1 MVRATRRTWTLAS
14 AAMLGLLAIGAA
26 TMTAQE
32 AEGRRLGGGAGG
44 QDREAMRKARQEQ
57 IAKLKQ
63 MVPTAKTSLAT
74 AIATVEGETKGKV
87 IRIAYEVDREG
98 KFGIDASVLVNDKI
112 GQVHVDADTG
122 KASEPRFDEEGAR
135 PGGRGEGGGAGGG
148 KKPEGG
154 KPEGG
159 GGGS

>member
-1 MVRATRRTWTLAS
+1 MLRATRRTWTLAS
-14 AAMLGLLAIGAA
+14 TAMLGLLAIGAA

-57 IAKLKQ
+57 VNKLKQ
-63 MVPTAKTSLAT
+63 MVPTAKTSLGS
-74 AIATVEGETKGKV
+74 AIATVEGQTKGKV
-87 IRIAYEVDREG
+87 LRIGYEVDREG

-122 KASEPRFDEEGAR
+122 KAGQPRFDDDSAR
-135 PGGRGEGGGAGGG
+135 PGGR
-148 KKPEGG
+148 
-154 KPEGG
+154 PEGG
-159 GGGS
+159 GEKKKEGGGN